1 MHRPI
6 DPNGAL
12 PTLPILVAK
21 DKESLFEADSPAGA
35 VAAAVEILLGS
46 PGYDDHADVE
56 DEDLALRI
64 RVEAAKRATMTL
76 ALAGEAGVLNTD
88 GAPIDPSPYGVTYGG
103 ALTPEERAR
112 AERLDAWTEEAGT
125 DDALSPEERQLRERY
140 EHQQWLGSGVPVR
153 HIEVANDRVFLRS
166 LAECGLILLAE
177 APGSYILRKGGP
189 WDGVSAPSREGC
201 AFFRPTFQDPELW
214 GGKEYRDWCDQ
225 FAIEGCACGKCP
237 GFAPKGEPRGLP
249 VELPPD
255 EVADAVPGVD
265 PWPAA
270 VGETVLLNREVR
282 ERGQSPEGTA
292 VI

>member
-21 DKESLFEADSPAGA
+21 DAENLFEADSPAGA
-35 VAAAVEILLGS
+35 VAAAVEILLGT
-46 PGYDDHADVE
+46 PGYDDHAIVE

-76 ALAGEAGVLNTD
+76 ALAGEAGVLDTD

-112 AERLDAWTEEAGT
+112 AEQLDALTEEAGT
-125 DDALSPEERQLRERY
+125 NDILSPEERRLVERY
-140 EHQQWLGSGVPVR
+140 EHQQWLESGVPVR
-153 HIEVANDRVFLRS
+153 HIEVANDRAFLRS
-166 LAECGLILLAE
+166 LAECGVIVLAE

-189 WDGVSAPSREGC
+189 WEGISAPSREQC

-214 GGKEYRDWCDQ
+214 GGEEYRDWCDQ
-225 FAIEGCACGKCP
+225 FAIEGCVCDKCP
-237 GFAPKGEPRGLP
+237 GFAPKGEPQGLP

-270 VGETVLLNREVR
+270 VGETVLLNREIR
-282 ERGQSPEGTA
+282 EWGRPPEGLN
-292 VI
+292 VV